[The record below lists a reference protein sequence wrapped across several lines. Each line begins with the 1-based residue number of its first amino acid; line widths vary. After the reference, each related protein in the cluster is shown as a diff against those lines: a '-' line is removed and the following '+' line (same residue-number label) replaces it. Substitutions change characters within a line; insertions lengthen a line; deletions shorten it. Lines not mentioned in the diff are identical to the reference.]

1 MDISEHDR
9 QRISATNSRRRNQ
22 DVRRDRLRAGETS
35 SDAIGLPILLAALA
49 ALALPW
55 LLVALTAPTVHR
67 RWCSSRPARTEPGA
81 SSIADQATQGA
92 LSGGAPR
99 DETGLRWREGKGPQG
114 CQVAKCD

>member
-35 SDAIGLPILLAALA
+35 SDATGLPILLAALA

-55 LLVALTAPTVHR
+55 LLVALTA
-67 RWCSSRPARTEPGA
+67 C
-81 SSIADQATQGA
+81 
-92 LSGGAPR
+92 
-99 DETGLRWREGKGPQG
+99 
-114 CQVAKCD
+114 